1 MGMVRF
7 IIDTASCLFYS
18 RFETPI
24 GKRNCS
30 HRRNYQEED
39 IMFYYRSYLKRLQSG
54 DSSSNPF
61 LDFLDMKLEEIREGY
76 ARFCMPI
83 RPEYM
88 QCNGVMQGG
97 LIVAMADET
106 IAHAIM
112 TLLGSR
118 EEIATVELKNNFIAP
133 VKEGT
138 LTAEATIFKKGRSI
152 VVGDCIVV
160 SDGGKVISR
169 SSATFLIC
177 QG

>member
-1 MGMVRF
+1 
-7 IIDTASCLFYS
+7 
-18 RFETPI
+18 
-24 GKRNCS
+24 
-30 HRRNYQEED
+30 
-39 IMFYYRSYLKRLQSG
+39 MFDYHGYLKQLQSG

-61 LDFLDMKLEEIREGY
+61 LDFLDMKLEEIKDGY

-83 RPEYM
+83 RREYM

-133 VKEGT
+133 AKGGT
-138 LTAEATIFKKGRSI
+138 LTAEATIFKKGRSL
-152 VVGDCIVV
+152 VVGDCIVT
-160 SDGGKVISR
+160 SDDGVIVSR

-177 QG
+177 QE

>member
-1 MGMVRF
+1 
-7 IIDTASCLFYS
+7 
-18 RFETPI
+18 
-24 GKRNCS
+24 
-30 HRRNYQEED
+30 
-39 IMFYYRSYLKRLQSG
+39 MFDYNGYLKRLQSG

-61 LDFLDMKLEEIREGY
+61 LDFLDMKLEEIKEGY

-83 RPEYM
+83 RHEYM

-133 VKEGT
+133 AKEGM
-138 LTAEATIFKKGRSI
+138 LTAEASIFKKGRSL
-152 VVGDCIVV
+152 VVGDCIVTRD
-160 SDGGKVISR
+160 DGVIVSR

-177 QG
+177 QA

>member
-1 MGMVRF
+1 
-7 IIDTASCLFYS
+7 
-18 RFETPI
+18 
-24 GKRNCS
+24 
-30 HRRNYQEED
+30 
-39 IMFYYRSYLKRLQSG
+39 MFDYNGYLKQLQSG

-61 LDFLDMKLEEIREGY
+61 LDFLNMKLEEIKEGY

-83 RPEYM
+83 RREYM

-133 VKEGT
+133 AKGGT
-138 LTAEATIFKKGRSI
+138 LTAEATIFKKGRSL
-152 VVGDCIVV
+152 VVGDCIVTC
-160 SDGGKVISR
+160 DDDVIVSR

-177 QG
+177 QE

>member
-1 MGMVRF
+1 MF
-7 IIDTASCLFYS
+7 DYS
-18 RFETPI
+18 
-24 GKRNCS
+24 G
-30 HRRNYQEED
+30 
-39 IMFYYRSYLKRLQSG
+39 YLKRLQSG

-61 LDFLDMKLEEIREGY
+61 LDFLDMKLEDLKEGY
-76 ARFCMPI
+76 ARFRMPV
-83 RPEYM
+83 RSEYM

-133 VKEGT
+133 AKAGT
-138 LTAEATIFKKGRSI
+138 LTAEATIFKKGRSL
-152 VVGDCIVV
+152 VVGDCIVTDDEGMV
-160 SDGGKVISR
+160 VSR

-177 QG
+177 QE

>member
-1 MGMVRF
+1 
-7 IIDTASCLFYS
+7 
-18 RFETPI
+18 
-24 GKRNCS
+24 
-30 HRRNYQEED
+30 
-39 IMFYYRSYLKRLQSG
+39 MFDYNGYLKQLQSG

-61 LDFLDMKLEEIREGY
+61 LNFLDMKLEEIKEGY

-83 RPEYM
+83 RCEYM

-133 VKEGT
+133 AKGGT
-138 LTAEATIFKKGRSI
+138 LTAEATIFKKGRSL
-152 VVGDCIVV
+152 VVGDCIVTND
-160 SDGGKVISR
+160 DGMVISR

-177 QG
+177 KE

>member
-1 MGMVRF
+1 MF
-7 IIDTASCLFYS
+7 DYS
-18 RFETPI
+18 
-24 GKRNCS
+24 G
-30 HRRNYQEED
+30 
-39 IMFYYRSYLKRLQSG
+39 YLKRLQSG

-61 LDFLDMKLEEIREGY
+61 LDFLDMKLVEIKEGY

-83 RPEYM
+83 RHEYM

-133 VKEGT
+133 AKGGT
-138 LTAEATIFKKGRSI
+138 LTAEATIFKKGRSL
-152 VVGDCIVV
+152 VVGDCIVT
-160 SDGGKVISR
+160 SDDGVIVSR

-177 QG
+177 QE